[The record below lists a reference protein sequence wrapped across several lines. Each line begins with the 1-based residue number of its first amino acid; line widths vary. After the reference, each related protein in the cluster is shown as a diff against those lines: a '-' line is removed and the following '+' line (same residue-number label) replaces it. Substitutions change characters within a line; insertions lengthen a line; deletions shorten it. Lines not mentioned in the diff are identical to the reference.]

1 MSAMLMAGDALTR
14 LRELPGGFA
23 NVCVTSPPYF
33 NLRSYQGG
41 AEELGREATPD
52 EYARHLVEV
61 LREARRVLRDDGS
74 LWLVIGDSYAN
85 TGGHKAQGAS
95 SARTGRSNVSVQNA
109 QKGYAG
115 GNNIKIKDLLMIPAL
130 VAMTLRTDGW
140 YLRSDIAWVKSNPMP
155 ESTFDRPTQSYEH
168 VFMLTKTPRYYF
180 DMEAVREPNVS
191 PEQAAHNQRYAKP
204 YTAFDDRAA
213 ATGQPGNVNSVG
225 KHARPGPG
233 GRHMRNVWEINPE
246 PFTDHLC
253 GACKTRLSG
262 TEYRRLPKSDS
273 GVRACPACGASGAW
287 LSHFAVFP
295 TRLVSRCLR
304 ASMPEGGCCARCG
317 APTKRVLADAGPDLA
332 WQAASGADR
341 SGGYA
346 GTSREGGAASGAQ
359 DASATKARI
368 LAGMRKR
375 ETIGFEPTCACG
387 TAERMRPV
395 VLDPFCGAGS
405 ALLSATRLSGDAIGI
420 DLNPDYLRLADARLR
435 DPLAKCLDSDA
446 KPLPFVASEVST
458 S

>member
-1 MSAMLMAGDALTR
+1 
-14 LRELPGGFA
+14 
-23 NVCVTSPPYF
+23 
-33 NLRSYQGG
+33 
-41 AEELGREATPD
+41 
-52 EYARHLVEV
+52 
-61 LREARRVLRDDGS
+61 
-74 LWLVIGDSYAN
+74 
-85 TGGHKAQGAS
+85 
-95 SARTGRSNVSVQNA
+95 
-109 QKGYAG
+109 
-115 GNNIKIKDLLMIPAL
+115 MIPAL
-130 VAMTLRTDGW
+130 VAMTLRADGW
-140 YLRSDIAWVKSNPMP
+140 YLRSDIAWVKPNPMP

-180 DMEAVREPNVS
+180 DMHAVLETAVKPPQRM
-191 PEQAAHNQRYAKP
+191 QADAGSIARKSTGPHARGTEGFNHQYA
-204 YTAFDDRAA
+204 DSERVWA
-213 ATGQPGNVNSVG
+213 ATG
-225 KHARPGPG
+225 
-233 GRHMRNVWEINPE
+233 GRHVRNVWDINPE
-246 PFTDHLC
+246 PFTDQLC

-273 GVRACPACGASGAW
+273 GARACPACGASGAW

-346 GTSREGGAASGAQ
+346 GTSRDGGAAGGAQ

-375 ETIGFEPTCACG
+375 ETVGFEPTCACG

-405 ALLSATRLSGDAIGI
+405 ALLSATRLGGDAIGI

-435 DPLAKCLDSDA
+435 DPLAKCLDTDG
-446 KPLPFVASEVST
+446 KPLPFVACDVET
-458 S
+458 AL